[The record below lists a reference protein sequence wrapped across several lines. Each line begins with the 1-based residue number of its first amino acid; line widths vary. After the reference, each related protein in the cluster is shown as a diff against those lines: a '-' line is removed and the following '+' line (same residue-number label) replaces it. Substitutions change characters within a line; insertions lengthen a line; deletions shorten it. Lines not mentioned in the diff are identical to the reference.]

1 MLRKLRNSNI
11 IEKISDWFSLN
22 NINTTSH
29 YNYADTLEKYSEL
42 RAYNDI
48 SDKTLSR
55 RRITTKIPIEY
66 SPFIQFGEHLRKI
79 KKVMPKRTHLASF
92 HTRGLSRKVL
102 LYRVKIA
109 GQNVKIE
116 MHFYKNRLFFFKYIF
131 SYAKPSERKELIKLL
146 SKKYQIPN
154 LDLSV
159 HSIFDHNQNSIYVED
174 YTEFTLSYTET
185 KNDFFNQLE
194 EIKLHDH
201 RQMVASYNLKAQTLF
216 SSL

>member
-1 MLRKLRNSNI
+1 MLRKLRSSNI
-11 IEKISDWFSLN
+11 IEKIADWFSLN
-22 NINTTSH
+22 NIITTNH
-29 YNYADTLEKYSEL
+29 YNYAETLEKYSEL
-42 RAYNDI
+42 RTYNNI
-48 SDKTLSR
+48 SDKNLSK

-66 SPFIQFGEHLRKI
+66 SPFIQFGEHIKNI

-92 HTRGLSRKVL
+92 NTRGVLRKVL

-131 SYAKPSERKELIKLL
+131 SYAKKSERKELVKLL

-159 HSIFDHNQNSIYVED
+159 HAIFDKNQNCIYVED
-174 YTEFTLSYTET
+174 FTEFTISYTET
-185 KNDFFNQLE
+185 ENLFFKQLE